1 MKDKSLSHIF
11 KLSLYF
17 FLRIILI
24 CALSMMAST
33 LALRAPIMNPILGIF
48 YFLVL
53 IYFVLLT
60 FHHEGM
66 SDRNRVET
74 GLIRKNTAKGFISA
88 GIVIVPMILAG
99 AIPTIFMNGIEN
111 VFTNVLNIIYLI
123 FSLSVMN
130 LAHTFVGDTQS
141 KVIGFA
147 VYAAVYAICFICA
160 GIAYKFGFEDKH
172 PFKKITDKFASWK
185 NS

>member
-74 GLIRKNTAKGFISA
+74 GLIRKNTAKGWTPRCTTADFAARTVAFFSA
-88 GIVIVPMILAG
+88 RTAW
-99 AIPTIFMNGIEN
+99 T
-111 VFTNVLNIIYLI
+111 
-123 FSLSVMN
+123 
-130 LAHTFVGDTQS
+130 
-141 KVIGFA
+141 
-147 VYAAVYAICFICA
+147 
-160 GIAYKFGFEDKH
+160 
-172 PFKKITDKFASWK
+172 
-185 NS
+185 